1 MSAQTVITTAGIAAA
16 VAAGLGGPQIQITK
30 ARFGSALI
38 VPLDSMV
45 DVTDFEIE
53 IGSANIRY
61 SIRDENTIVYRL
73 ILDETMGDFN
83 VGNIALVLANDTV
96 FSLSSLPS
104 ITTKVV
110 GNRREFT
117 IPLTLSGLATISNLS
132 VILADVMS
140 IPEVATQALL
150 LDANVA
156 PFNTYL
162 VRQNTL
168 YANRASFATAVNGTW
183 RYYPEDLGAGA
194 LVETNGITMSGLFD
208 AGVAS
213 GEACWFNTTTDKFEN
228 SNITTNPPRGIRGAG
243 DTFHA
248 AGSIYTHGSAIYV
261 AGTVYYA
268 QADGSVSSAVT
279 DYEIGFAISTTKL
292 FVTAGLVQGEPW
304 GGGGGY
310 SPSGRTRSMFL
321 TGPAYWAR
329 QRAGYGPA
337 QNFIQPTDDNSASL
351 YYYTFPKTGLR
362 QTIEL
367 MIPKLKSINL
377 AQPVYLQIW
386 WGRPASA
393 SPSNAV
399 KWGARHIRIAEGIN
413 FTASAVAAVTV
424 VDSAPSV
431 TVHYFTGNISLDFS
445 GYTSAD
451 EIAQLLISR
460 HNDDV
465 ADTLQS
471 DAYLFAAI
479 LKYTESTDTDA

>member
-1 MSAQTVITTAGIAAA
+1 MTAQTVITTAGIAAA

-30 ARFGSALI
+30 ARFGSSLI
-38 VPLDSMV
+38 TPLDSMV
-45 DVTDFEIE
+45 DVTSFVQE
-53 IGSANIRY
+53 IGAANIRY
-61 SIRDENTIVYRL
+61 SIRDENTVVYRL
-73 ILDETMGDFN
+73 ILDETMGDYN
-83 VGNIALVLANDTV
+83 VGNVALVLDDDTV
-96 FSLSSLPS
+96 FSISSLPAATS
-104 ITTKVV
+104 KVV

-117 IPLTLSGLATISNLS
+117 IPLTLSGIATISDLT

-150 LDANVA
+150 PAANVA

-168 YANRASFATAVNGTW
+168 FANRATIATSVNGTW

-194 LVETNGITMSGLFD
+194 LVETNGIVMSGMFD

-228 SNITTNPPRGIRGAG
+228 SNITTNPPRGIRGSG
-243 DTFHA
+243 DTFHS

-268 QADGSVSSAVT
+268 QADGSVSDAVT

-310 SPSGRTRSMFL
+310 SPAGRVRSMFL
-321 TGPAYWAR
+321 TGPAYWPR
-329 QRAGYGPA
+329 QRTGYGPA
-337 QNFIQPTDDNSASL
+337 QNFIQPTDDNAGSL

-377 AQPVYLQIW
+377 AQPVTLQIW

-399 KWGARHIRIAEGIN
+399 KWGARHIRIAEGVN

-424 VDSAPSV
+424 VDNAPSA
-431 TVHYFTGNISLDFS
+431 TVHYFTSNIALDFN

-451 EIAQLLISR
+451 EIAQILISR

-465 ADTLQS
+465 ADTLAS

-479 LKYTESTDTDA
+479 LKYTEATDTDA